1 MVELENV
8 GVMITIFLIVT
19 GLMLT
24 AISKQEPDEDFGIVS
39 DFNIMTV
46 DDSDVSELLDKFNS
60 DVEQV
65 AKSTLSS
72 QIYYGGSA
80 IVTGSRIIFQIL
92 ITALT
97 GWTAILN
104 GLFAP
109 ITPDTNPV
117 RLLLGPIK
125 VILAIIMVFTIMKF
139 LGNVVKSL
147 PFFGGG

>member
-1 MVELENV
+1 MVEFERV

-24 AISKQEPDEDFGIVS
+24 AISQQEPGENFGIVS
-39 DFNIMTV
+39 DFNVMVV
-46 DDSDVSELLDKFNS
+46 DSSDISELLDKFNS

-65 AKSTLSS
+65 AKSTPAN

-97 GWTAILN
+97 GWTAVLN

-117 RLLLGPIK
+117 RLLLNPIK
-125 VILAIIMVFTIMKF
+125 AILAIIMVFTIMKF
-139 LGNVVKSL
+139 LGSVVKSL
-147 PFFGGG
+147 PFFGG